1 MKKAI
6 IICFLVFFSLGILF
20 ILFFGKTKIKKN
32 TSMKVYLYEDSP
44 FYKDIL
50 KKNDSIIYLNI
61 WANYSPYSIERYQEL
76 MKDSTKIV
84 YNLSLD
90 EDSVTIKK
98 GIEKFGIKNDITFD
112 NYDYRKEILKEVYY
126 NWRFSLGF
134 IEVSDYKTPMTFI
147 FEKQMLK
154 KDF

>member
-44 FYKDIL
+44 LYKKIL
-50 KKNDSIIYLNI
+50 QKNDTVIYINM
-61 WANYSPYSIERYQEL
+61 WASFSPDSIERYQEL
-76 MKDSTKIV
+76 IKDKKKKV
-84 YNLSLD
+84 YNFSVQD
-90 EDSVTIKK
+90 DSVIIKK
-98 GIEKFGIKNDITFD
+98 AIKKYGMENDITLE
-112 NYDYRKEILKEVYY
+112 NIDYQKEILKNLYFDSY
-126 NWRFSLGF
+126 FSIG
-134 IEVSDYKTPMTFI
+134 IVQISSTRIPKTFI